1 VNRERKSIRL
11 SNWDYSSEGI
21 YFITICCFENKMFFG
36 EIIDKKMILNELGK
50 MASLFWKKIHE
61 HFSHVYP
68 DEYVIMPNH
77 IHGILI
83 LDYSGV
89 RTRHGVSLQSN
100 IGDDVGPCHGMAHQG
115 NGINKFSKP
124 VKNSVS
130 VIVNQYKST
139 LKRWCNKNGYV
150 SFQWQS
156 RFYDKIIWDEN
167 SVDEVRC
174 YIRDNPRNW
183 EKDELNK

>member
-1 VNRERKSIRL
+1 
-11 SNWDYSSEGI
+11 
-21 YFITICCFENKMFFG
+21 
-36 EIIDKKMILNELGK
+36 MILNELGK
-50 MASLFWKKIHE
+50 MASLFWKEIHE
-61 HFSHVYP
+61 HFSHVYI

-83 LDYSGV
+83 LDYSAVG
-89 RTRHGVSLQSN
+89 TRHGVSLQSN
-100 IGDDVGPCHGMAHQG
+100 NGDYVGPCHGMALPG

-156 RFYDKIIWDEN
+156 RFYDKIIWNEN
-167 SVDEVRC
+167 SMDEVRY

>member
-1 VNRERKSIRL
+1 MNGERKSIRL

-21 YFITICCFENKMFFG
+21 YFITICCFENKRFFG
-36 EIIDKKMILNELGK
+36 EIIDKIMILNELGK
-50 MASLFWKKIHE
+50 VASLFWKEIHE
-61 HFSHVYP
+61 HFSHVYL

-83 LDYSGV
+83 LDYSDVG
-89 RTRHGVSLQSN
+89 TRHGVSLHTN
-100 IGDDVGPCHGMAHQG
+100 HYGDVGSCHGMTLRG

-139 LKRWCNKNGYV
+139 LKRWCNKNGYEA
-150 SFQWQS
+150 FKWQS
-156 RFYDKIIWDEN
+156 RFYDKIIWNEN
-167 SVDEVRC
+167 SMDEVRY
-174 YIRDNPRNW
+174 YIRENPRHW
-183 EKDELNK
+183 KKDELNK

>member
-1 VNRERKSIRL
+1 
-11 SNWDYSSEGI
+11 
-21 YFITICCFENKMFFG
+21 MFFG

-50 MASLFWKKIHE
+50 MASSFWKEIHE
-61 HFSHVYP
+61 HFPHVFL

-83 LDYSGV
+83 LDYSVAG
-89 RTRHGVSLQSN
+89 TRHGVSLPTN
-100 IGDDVGPCHGMAHQG
+100 YYGDVGSCHGMTLHGMTPRG
-115 NGINKFSKP
+115 NGLNKFSKP

-156 RFYDKIIWDEN
+156 RFYDKIIWNEN
-167 SVDEVRC
+167 SMDEVRY

-183 EKDELNK
+183 DKDGLNK

>member
-11 SNWDYSSEGI
+11 SDWDYSSEGI
-21 YFITICCFENKMFFG
+21 YFITICCFEKKMFFG
-36 EIIDKKMILNELGK
+36 EIVDKKMILNELGK
-50 MASLFWKKIHE
+50 LASLFWREIHE
-61 HFSHVYP
+61 HFSHVYL

-83 LDYSGV
+83 LDYSA
-89 RTRHGVSLQSN
+89 
-100 IGDDVGPCHGMAHQG
+100 VGPGHGMALQG

-139 LKRWCNKNGYV
+139 LKRWCNKNGYD

-156 RFYDKIIWDEN
+156 RFYDKIIWNEN
-167 SVDEVRC
+167 SMDEVRY
-174 YIRDNPRNW
+174 YIRMNPRNW
-183 EKDELNK
+183 HIDELNK